1 MSVPFPAIRPASR
14 QYQPPA
20 VPISESRSEAGL
32 TFRRRR
38 GSLAV
43 DAGLSLRFDARPMSD
58 WDAIEAAWL
67 ASGCGM
73 TALDLPDAVWA
84 PGPAPDLPGL
94 QWRFIPDRPPQ
105 KAQDRDLRGRV
116 GVTVELRAVA
126 V

>member
-20 VPISESRSEAGL
+20 VPITETRSDAGL

-43 DAGLSLRFDARPMSD
+43 DASLALRFDARPAAD
-58 WDAIEAAWL
+58 WEAVEAAWL

-73 TALDLPDAVWA
+73 TELDLPAEVWA
-84 PGPAPDLPGL
+84 PGAAPDLPGL
-94 QWRFIPDRPPQ
+94 QWRFVPDRPPQ
-105 KAQDRDLRGRV
+105 KAQERDLRGRV
-116 GVTVELRAVA
+116 GITVELRAVA

>member
-1 MSVPFPAIRPASR
+1 VSVPFPAIRPASR

-20 VPISESRSEAGL
+20 VPITETRSEAGL

-38 GSLAV
+38 ASLPV
-43 DAGLSLRFDARPMSD
+43 DAGLSLRFDARPATD
-58 WDAIEAAWL
+58 WEAIEAAWL

-73 TALDLPDAVWA
+73 EALDLPQEVWLPGEA
-84 PGPAPDLPGL
+84 PSLPGL

-105 KAQDRDLRGRV
+105 KAQERDLRGRV
-116 GVTVELRAVA
+116 GITVELRAVA